1 MDFSL
6 SSSLV
11 GGSLLS
17 ADANAK
23 AYIAAVTAAGV
34 TVSATQKTAINNF
47 YKTAKA
53 AGYYTGLKRMYLPI
67 WGVAAANAI
76 DMIGLTS
83 GTFVGTLTHSS
94 GYVTSNGSTGHFLS
108 DVAPGSA
115 GCTLNGA
122 GAFTLVTAASSLTLV
137 NTNTY
142 FGAQNA
148 DSGTRFR
155 MSGGNADGA
164 RFSFFGP
171 NSSAFSTVF
180 TAGDQRGIHFLGRTS
195 SSSRFVVLRQTST
208 LLSTNQSNTSG
219 TLNSTVPMAWFA
231 NNLNGTIGSYVPNT
245 VRIGAAGMTDGLSQ
259 AQAESFTVTLKTLWE
274 TSTGLTLP

>member
-1 MDFSL
+1 MNYALGNILGQYRAGRTDPS
-6 SSSLV
+6 
-11 GGSLLS
+11 
-17 ADANAK
+17 AK

-47 YKTAKA
+47 YKTAKS
-53 AGYYTGLKRMYLPI
+53 AGYYTGLKRMYFPI

-76 DMIGLTS
+76 DMIGLNS

-94 GYVTSNGSTGHFLS
+94 GYVTSNGTTGHFLS
-108 DVAPGSA
+108 DVSPGGA

-122 GAFTLVTAASSLTLV
+122 GAFTLATAASSLGLSNV
-137 NTNTY
+137 NTY
-142 FGAQNA
+142 FGSQNS
-148 DSGTRFR
+148 DNTSRFR

-171 NSSAFSTVF
+171 NNATFSVIF

-208 LLSTNQSNTSG
+208 LLSTSQSNTSG
-219 TLNSTVPMAWFA
+219 VLNSTIPMAWFA